1 MKKKAVLFNL
11 LLGLAVSL
19 NAFALTPPTVSVS
32 GKVVLVKPKAGHFF
46 VAYRKPGAPLD
57 TLSTFK
63 VDGQTLFVNLDGIEA
78 LKLNDAVSVEYAEEK
93 GGGWVARRVEKLEK

>member
-1 MKKKAVLFNL
+1 VKKKAVLIHF
-11 LLGLAVSL
+11 LLGLAMSL
-19 NAFALTPPTVSVS
+19 NAFALTPQTASVN

-63 VDGQTLFVNLDGIEA
+63 VDGQTLFVNLEGIES
-78 LKLNDAVSVEYAEEK
+78 LKLNDAVSVEYAEAE
-93 GGGWVARRVEKLEK
+93 GGSWVARRVEKLEK